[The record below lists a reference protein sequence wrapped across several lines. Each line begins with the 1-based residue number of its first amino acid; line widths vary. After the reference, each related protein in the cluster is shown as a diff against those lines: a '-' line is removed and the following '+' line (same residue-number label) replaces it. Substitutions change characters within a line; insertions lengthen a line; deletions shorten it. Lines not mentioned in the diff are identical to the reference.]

1 MRVEQLIRRGAGW
14 KRRDG
19 ARPIEPQLVLVFA
32 SRFTLLEPSTWR
44 DLRTR
49 FSGARV
55 VACSTAGEIAGAH
68 VLDDA
73 LVATAVQ
80 LEHGTIAVTAIATT
94 AGGDS
99 YALGEQLGAS
109 VAPEGLAHLFVLCDG
124 TNVNGNAFVQGL
136 RAKIPSGVPITGGLA
151 ADGARF
157 ERTAVC
163 VDGPEPSRQVVAIGF
178 YGERIRSGYGSVGG
192 WEPFGPER
200 VITRSSANVLYA
212 LDGEP
217 ALDLYERY
225 LGDHATSLPAS
236 GLHFPLAVAR
246 GPEPP
251 VVRTIL
257 GIDRAARSLIFAG
270 DVPEGHRARL
280 MRANPGRLV
289 EGAAGAARESARSI
303 AAGDADLAI
312 LVSCIGRKLV
322 LKQRT
327 EEELDAV
334 LETVGDRAVIAG
346 FYSYGEIAPFAM
358 DGACNFHNQTMTV
371 TTLTER

>member
-14 KRRDG
+14 KRRDE
-19 ARPIEPQLVLVFA
+19 APAFEPQLVLVFA
-32 SRFTLLEPSTWR
+32 SRFTLLDPSTWR
-44 DLRTR
+44 DLRAR
-49 FSGARV
+49 FTGARI

-73 LVATAVQ
+73 LVATAIQ
-80 LEHGTIAVTAIATT
+80 LEHGTIAVSAMATI

-99 YALGEQLGAS
+99 YSLGEDLGAR

-124 TNVNGNAFVQGL
+124 TTVNGNAFVQGL
-136 RAKIPSGVPITGGLA
+136 RAKVPPGVPITGGLA
-151 ADGARF
+151 ADDARF

-163 VDGPEPSRQVVAIGF
+163 VDGPEPSQQVVAVGF
-178 YGERIRSGYGSVGG
+178 YGERLRTGYGSVGG
-192 WEPFGPER
+192 WDPFGPER
-200 VITRSSANVLYA
+200 MITRVSANILYE

-236 GLHFPLAVAR
+236 GLHFPLSIAR
-246 GPEPP
+246 GDEQP

-257 GIDRAARSLIFAG
+257 GIDRATRSLIFAG
-270 DVPEGHRARL
+270 DVSEGYRARL
-280 MRANPGRLV
+280 MRANPERLV
-289 EGAAGAARESARSI
+289 EGAAGAARASAQSI
-303 AAGDADLAI
+303 VAGGADLAI
-312 LVSCIGRKLV
+312 LVSCIGRRLV
-322 LKQRT
+322 LKQRV

-334 LETVGDRAVIAG
+334 LETVGGAAIVAG
-346 FYSYGEIAPFAM
+346 FYSYGEIAPFQR
-358 DGACNFHNQTMTV
+358 DGTCTFHNQTMTV